1 MIEKRLGAVELRFA
15 EIIWA
20 RAPLSSTELVRICA
34 SELDWKKSTTYTVLK
49 KLIDKGYIR
58 RDEPGFI
65 CSSLITRGEIQRS
78 EARGLLDR
86 FFSGSRKALFS
97 ALLEDEE
104 LSEAEL
110 AELRDLIDRR

>member
-1 MIEKRLGAVELRFA
+1 MAGRAGQREGCQSGCRKGDRLEQN
-15 EIIWA
+15 
-20 RAPLSSTELVRICA
+20 
-34 SELDWKKSTTYTVLK
+34 TTYTVLK

-58 RDEPGFI
+58 RDEPGFV